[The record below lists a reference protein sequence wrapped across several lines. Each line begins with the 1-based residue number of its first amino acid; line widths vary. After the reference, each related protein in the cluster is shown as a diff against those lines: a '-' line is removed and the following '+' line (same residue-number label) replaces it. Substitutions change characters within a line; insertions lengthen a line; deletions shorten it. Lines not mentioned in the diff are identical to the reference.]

1 MAGVNLKTG
10 SSRTLGA
17 LVVLPSAALCVA
29 IGAHAV
35 VIGSAAGGWVYPYV
49 SAYGARALG
58 ASLLAGGAATL
69 LVAGATH
76 LSRTRP
82 AGAVVLSVIGATAVQ
97 VLLWRIYPFTLGA
110 IVRSDSA
117 TSFFSAALRHGP
129 AALLRDY
136 GSVARTLPLH
146 AAGNMPGKLLLF
158 RAMHAFTGS
167 PDAMAIAILLL
178 GNLVGVL
185 VFLVALELFADRPTA
200 FAALGLYLFLPSRT
214 VFAPIL
220 NGVAPLPVL
229 LALYLWVRFLR
240 GRGPWMAIA
249 TGACLFAA
257 ILFDPTPL
265 GLGILFVGVAL
276 ADRHAGRVGT
286 GRLAAGAALAG
297 GALVAAHLAFRAVTG
312 FDAARQLVRV
322 VAEAERFNV
331 WARRPYFTWLVANPV
346 EFLVTLGTPVLV
358 VIAWGLWRRRP
369 LSAPAAWMAIA
380 GAASV
385 LAVDLLGRN
394 RGEVTRLWIFVAVP
408 FVLSA
413 AGFLGAERRSALLVS
428 VAMLAIQ
435 GGTMLAVLGFVIP

>member
-1 MAGVNLKTG
+1 M
-10 SSRTLGA
+10 
-17 LVVLPSAALCVA
+17 
-29 IGAHAV
+29 
-35 VIGSAAGGWVYPYV
+35 VIGSAAGGWVYPYL
-49 SAYGARALG
+49 SGYGARALG
-58 ASLLAGGAATL
+58 ASLLAGGVAAL
-69 LVAGATH
+69 FVARGAH

-82 AGAVVLSVIGATAVQ
+82 AAAVALSVLGATALQ
-97 VLLWRIYPFTLGA
+97 ALLWRIHPSALGA
-110 IVRSDSA
+110 IVRSDNA
-117 TSFFSAALRHGP
+117 TSYFSAALRHGP
-129 AALLRDY
+129 AVLLRDY
-136 GSVARTLPLH
+136 ETIAPTLPLH
-146 AAGNMPGKLLLF
+146 AVGNMPGKLLLF

-200 FAALGLYLFLPSRT
+200 FAALGLYLFLPSRM

-229 LALYLWVRFLR
+229 VALYLWIRFLR
-240 GRGPWMAIA
+240 GRGPWMALA
-249 TGACLFAA
+249 AGSCLFVA

-265 GLGILFVGVAL
+265 GLGLLFVGAAL
-276 ADRHAGRVGT
+276 ADRHAGRVET
-286 GRLAAGAALAG
+286 ARLAAGAALAG

-312 FDAARQLVRV
+312 FDAVRQLVRV
-322 VAEAERFNV
+322 AAEAERFNV

-346 EFLVTLGTPVLV
+346 EFSVTLGAPILV

-369 LSAPAAWMAIA
+369 LSAPAAWVAIA
-380 GAASV
+380 GVASL

-394 RGEVTRLWIFVAVP
+394 RGEVTRLWIFLTVP

-413 AGFLGAERRSALLVS
+413 AGFLGVERRSALLLS